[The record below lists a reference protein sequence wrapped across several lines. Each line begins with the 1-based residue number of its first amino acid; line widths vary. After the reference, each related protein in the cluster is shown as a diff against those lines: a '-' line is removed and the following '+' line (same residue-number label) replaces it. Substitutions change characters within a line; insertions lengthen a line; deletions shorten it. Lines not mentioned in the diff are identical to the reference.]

1 MMVHIKIP
9 IWTTKPNDNLDFS
22 WWITTQVN
30 IPVIYYYPSYILLQ
44 RIYQCY
50 YAVAT
55 QKSTPHCNNHFEENT
70 GTIKSPN
77 YPTFYPNSVDCR
89 WNIKVEPGS
98 KVRLLFALFE
108 TQADA
113 DYLYVSNQ
121 MTTFW
126 WGINKCLCF
135 ISLPVGVWWTNA
147 AFNIIADKV
156 GISSN
161 TVHC

>member
-9 IWTTKPNDNLDFS
+9 IWTTTPNENLDFS
-22 WWITTQVN
+22 WWIT
-30 IPVIYYYPSYILLQ
+30 
-44 RIYQCY
+44 
-50 YAVAT
+50 T

-113 DYLYVSNQ
+113 DYLYVYDGPTLRSTLLLTKSGLVPTPFVVNSSTNQ
-121 MTTFW
+121 VLVRFVSDEDTSSPGF
-126 WGINKCLCF
+126 L
-135 ISLPVGVWWTNA
+135 A
-147 AFNIIADKV
+147 AY
-156 GISSN
+156 SS
-161 TVHC
+161 V